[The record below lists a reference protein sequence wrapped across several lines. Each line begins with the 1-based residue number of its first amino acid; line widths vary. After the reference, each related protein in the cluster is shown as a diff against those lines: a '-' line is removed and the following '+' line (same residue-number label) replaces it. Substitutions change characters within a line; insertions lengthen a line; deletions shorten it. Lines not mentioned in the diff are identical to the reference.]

1 MVDTRDPNA
10 TCPYYGGK
18 PCKKVCM
25 TCAMYRQFTRDTESG
40 VREPFYECVHY
51 MQVAAT
57 MEGNVILKQIHD
69 RLGGNQQA
77 IESFRNEM
85 VKSNAVGH
93 RLLAS
98 HGSNGTYQAM
108 HRSNGTYQAIPV
120 GDGTFIAGPLLDVD

>member
-1 MVDTRDPNA
+1 MADISDPSS

-18 PCKKVCM
+18 PCKKVCLS
-25 TCAMYRQFTRDTESG
+25 CAMYRKFTRDTESG

-98 HGSNGTYQAM
+98 HGSNGTYQA
-108 HRSNGTYQAIPV
+108 IPA
-120 GDGTFIAGPLLDVD
+120 GGGTFIAGPLLDVD

>member
-1 MVDTRDPNA
+1 
-10 TCPYYGGK
+10 
-18 PCKKVCM
+18 
-25 TCAMYRQFTRDTESG
+25 MYRQFTRDTEAG

-98 HGSNGTYQAM
+98 QVSNPLIENRGII
-108 HRSNGTYQAIPV
+108 NGDIQ
-120 GDGTFIAGPLLDVD
+120 